1 MSGQE
6 CEHHGRA
13 EQADGG
19 SDAAARVQAVDEAGV
34 GVRDQLTP
42 SVRGQVRGCLG
53 LRIARTH
60 RLVTRI
66 FEQALRPLG
75 LTLPQL
81 ELLSTL
87 TIVGRPIKPTEL
99 ADLTAVER
107 STTSRNL
114 AVMQARGWVTPADV
128 SPTGRAMTI
137 SITTAGSGSSPRPAP
152 PGNWPRPAPT
162 AHSARTR
169 LPFSTSGSAN
179 SSPPA
184 PEHRRPGT
192 GPSATGGEG
201 TVRAVPGPR

>member
-1 MSGQE
+1 MQHIDGDAQAM
-6 CEHHGRA
+6 A
-13 EQADGG
+13 EDM
-19 SDAAARVQAVDEAGV
+19 RV
-34 GVRDQLTP
+34 
-42 SVRGQVRGCLG
+42 GCLG

-114 AVMQARGWVTPADV
+114 AVMQARGWVATADV
-128 SPTGRAMTI
+128 SPTGRAMAI
-137 SITTAGSGSSPRPAP
+137 SITTAGSRQLAEARTAWELAQDRTHRALGPDAAPVLDQWIRELLPTAPGATPAP
-152 PGNWPRPAPT
+152 
-162 AHSARTR
+162 
-169 LPFSTSGSAN
+169 
-179 SSPPA
+179 
-184 PEHRRPGT
+184 
-192 GPSATGGEG
+192 
-201 TVRAVPGPR
+201 